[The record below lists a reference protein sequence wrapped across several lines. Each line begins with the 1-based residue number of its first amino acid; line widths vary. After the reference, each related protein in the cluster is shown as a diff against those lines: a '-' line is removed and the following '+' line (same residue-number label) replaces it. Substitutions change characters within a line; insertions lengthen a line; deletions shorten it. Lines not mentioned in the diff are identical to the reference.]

1 MKRAL
6 ISVSD
11 KTGLTELAGAL
22 AKLDYELVSTG
33 GTAAQLEQAGLK
45 VTRVSDVTGFP
56 ECLDGR
62 VKTLHPKI
70 HGGLLA
76 VRANPDHMHQ
86 LDELAIHPIDLV
98 VINLYPFRSTIQKEG
113 VSHETCIENIDIGGP
128 SMLRS
133 AAKNYRS
140 VTVLTDP
147 GDYGPVLDE
156 IQSQG
161 DTCEATRL
169 RLARKVFEH
178 TAAYDALIADYL
190 GKVDTSGEEP
200 GLLTLSYERVAT
212 LRYGEN
218 PHQQAVFYR
227 EALPAAGSL
236 TEAEQLNGKELS
248 YNNIADTD
256 AAIGV
261 LREFSQPTVVAVKH
275 ANPCGVGCAD
285 DLVTAWK
292 KAYAADPVSI
302 YGGIVACNG
311 VVDESFVAAT
321 KGVFLEVMVAPD
333 YTPEALALLQERK
346 NLRVLRLPAVA
357 APADT
362 ARPALKAVYGGLLVQ
377 SQDTT
382 VLDWSEC
389 RTVTRKALDPA
400 LKADLE
406 LAMTVVK
413 HVKSNAIVLAKGGQ
427 TVGIG
432 PGQLNRVTSVEIA
445 VKLAGEHA
453 AGAVMASDAFFPF
466 DDCVRV
472 AAAAGIRAIIQPGGS
487 IRDQQSIDACDELGL
502 AMVFTGQRHFR
513 H

>member
-11 KTGLTELAGAL
+11 KTGLTELASAL
-22 AKLDYELVSTG
+22 AALDYELVSTG
-33 GTAAQLEQAGLK
+33 GTAAQLEQAGLA
-45 VTRVSDVTGFP
+45 VTRVPEVTGFP

-76 VRANPDHMHQ
+76 VRDNPDHMRQ
-86 LDELAIHPIDLV
+86 LEELAIRPIDLV
-98 VINLYPFRSTIQKEG
+98 VINLYPFRSTIQKPG

-147 GDYGPVLDE
+147 DDYEPVLAE
-156 IQSQG
+156 IRSQG
-161 DTCEATRL
+161 DTREATRL
-169 RLARKVFEH
+169 RLARKVFAH

-190 GKVDTSGEEP
+190 GKVDTSGFEP
-200 GLLTLSYERVAT
+200 GILTLGYERVAT

-218 PHQQAVFYR
+218 PHQKAVFYR
-227 EALPAAGSL
+227 DALPSAGSL

-285 DLVTAWK
+285 DLLTAWG

-302 YGGIVACNG
+302 YGGIVACNR
-311 VVDESFVAAT
+311 VVDEAFVAAT

-333 YTPEALALLQERK
+333 YTPEALAQLRTRK

-357 APADT
+357 DPADT
-362 ARPALKAVYGGLLVQ
+362 ARPVLKAGYGGLLVQ
-377 SQDTT
+377 DQDTT
-382 VLDWSEC
+382 VLDWAAC
-389 RTVTRKALDPA
+389 RTVTRQALDPA
-400 LKADLE
+400 LKAALE

-413 HVKSNAIVLAKGGQ
+413 HVKSNAIVLAQGGQ

-453 AGAVMASDAFFPF
+453 AGSVMASDAFFPF

-472 AAAAGIRAIIQPGGS
+472 AAAAGIQAIIQPGGS
-487 IRDQQSIDACDELGL
+487 IRDQVSIDACDELGL
-502 AMVFTGQRHFR
+502 TMVFTGQRHFR

>member
-1 MKRAL
+1 
-6 ISVSD
+6 
-11 KTGLTELAGAL
+11 
-22 AKLDYELVSTG
+22 
-33 GTAAQLEQAGLK
+33 
-45 VTRVSDVTGFP
+45 
-56 ECLDGR
+56 
-62 VKTLHPKI
+62 
-70 HGGLLA
+70 
-76 VRANPDHMHQ
+76 
-86 LDELAIHPIDLV
+86 
-98 VINLYPFRSTIQKEG
+98 
-113 VSHETCIENIDIGGP
+113 
-128 SMLRS
+128 
-133 AAKNYRS
+133 
-140 VTVLTDP
+140 
-147 GDYGPVLDE
+147 
-156 IQSQG
+156 
-161 DTCEATRL
+161 
-169 RLARKVFEH
+169 
-178 TAAYDALIADYL
+178 
-190 GKVDTSGEEP
+190 
-200 GLLTLSYERVAT
+200 
-212 LRYGEN
+212 
-218 PHQQAVFYR
+218 
-227 EALPAAGSL
+227 
-236 TEAEQLNGKELS
+236 
-248 YNNIADTD
+248 
-256 AAIGV
+256 
-261 LREFSQPTVVAVKH
+261 
-275 ANPCGVGCAD
+275 
-285 DLVTAWK
+285 
-292 KAYAADPVSI
+292 
-302 YGGIVACNG
+302 
-311 VVDESFVAAT
+311 
-321 KGVFLEVMVAPD
+321 
-333 YTPEALALLQERK
+333 LALLQERK